1 MKKSSIAR
9 RMTLALAA
17 SVAITFSAVLGLSYL
32 LRVSSALSSGLAATT
47 RSQSQASF
55 ELLDL
60 AVKVQGVTQ
69 KMTQERDPDAIE
81 ALASKRSAGE
91 ASTSQDPSDCAR
103 RH

>member
-1 MKKSSIAR
+1 MKKSSIAC
-9 RMTLALAA
+9 RMTLAVAA

-47 RSQSQASF
+47 RSQSRASF

-69 KMTQERDPDAIE
+69 KMTMERDPDAIE
-81 ALASKRSAGE
+81 ALMHQSEGLAQQG
-91 ASTSQDPSDCAR
+91 TN
-103 RH
+103 